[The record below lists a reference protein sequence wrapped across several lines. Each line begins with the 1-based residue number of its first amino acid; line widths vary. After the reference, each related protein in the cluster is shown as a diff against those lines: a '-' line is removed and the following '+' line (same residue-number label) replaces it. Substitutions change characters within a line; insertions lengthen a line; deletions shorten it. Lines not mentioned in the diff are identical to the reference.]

1 MPRTFGLAGQR
12 CRFRR
17 LQVGLCVQQT
27 IMKTFF
33 IGLDVN
39 KPLVTRQFPCRH
51 RIFGGEPRMGSLALR
66 KGAIAGR
73 VTSIADTR
81 QATQFCTFKPDMRR
95 NSRSLLVTIVRSAA
109 LACAAIHKSL
119 LPIGCP
125 WDSSDARIIPYV
137 FPAVS
142 GIGRTGT
149 KVLNSASNCRTFL
162 RCLLFSAPYSSSPHV
177 ITDIAASPGSS
188 FSKRANTF
196 PGLWRWM

>member
-1 MPRTFGLAGQR
+1 MPKSNLDGMPRTLGLAGQR
-12 CRFRR
+12 CNFRR
-17 LQVGLCVQQT
+17 DEVAFVA
-27 IMKTFF
+27 
-33 IGLDVN
+33 N
-39 KPLVTRQFPCRH
+39 
-51 RIFGGEPRMGSLALR
+51 
-66 KGAIAGR
+66 
-73 VTSIADTR
+73 TR

-95 NSRSLLVTIVRSAA
+95 NSRSLLVTIVRAAA

-162 RCLLFSAPYSSSPHV
+162 RCLLFSAPYSNSPHV

-188 FSKRANTF
+188 FSKRPNTF
-196 PGLWRWM
+196 SGFWRWMYWIQLNCVQRS